1 MIRSNSFL
9 QHTALCV
16 LLLCFSFSATADDM
30 QEANKLFKNG
40 QQSLALAKV
49 NNILANRPKDAQARF
64 LKGVIM
70 TDQGQTEAALNIFS
84 ALTKDY
90 PELPEPY
97 NNLAVIY
104 ANKGEFE
111 KARTAL
117 EAALHTHPSYST
129 AHENLGDIYAKMAS
143 QAYNR
148 ALQLDPGNE
157 NSIFKLVL
165 LKDIYTPAIKTAGDK
180 MQIASLSNSHATST
194 TAAVAKTPVPD
205 VPDKTS
211 AEPVPAKP
219 APTKAVN
226 VKPVEAAIASSN
238 NNDDILHTVQNWAK
252 AWSSRNADKYLSMYA
267 QSFKTPDNQSRSI
280 WEQQRRERI
289 DKPQPIVVT
298 IINPKIKVL
307 DETLAKVSFI
317 QSYRSGKLKSTTRK
331 TLTMIRENNVWK
343 IQSEQTGL

>member
-1 MIRSNSFL
+1 
-9 QHTALCV
+9 
-16 LLLCFSFSATADDM
+16 
-30 QEANKLFKNG
+30 
-40 QQSLALAKV
+40 
-49 NNILANRPKDAQARF
+49 
-64 LKGVIM
+64 
-70 TDQGQTEAALNIFS
+70 
-84 ALTKDY
+84 
-90 PELPEPY
+90 
-97 NNLAVIY
+97 
-104 ANKGEFE
+104 
-111 KARTAL
+111 
-117 EAALHTHPSYST
+117 
-129 AHENLGDIYAKMAS
+129 
-143 QAYNR
+143 
-148 ALQLDPGNE
+148 
-157 NSIFKLVL
+157 
-165 LKDIYTPAIKTAGDK
+165 

-205 VPDKTS
+205 VPGKTS

-219 APTKAVN
+219 APTKAVS

-280 WEQQRRERI
+280 WEQKRRERI